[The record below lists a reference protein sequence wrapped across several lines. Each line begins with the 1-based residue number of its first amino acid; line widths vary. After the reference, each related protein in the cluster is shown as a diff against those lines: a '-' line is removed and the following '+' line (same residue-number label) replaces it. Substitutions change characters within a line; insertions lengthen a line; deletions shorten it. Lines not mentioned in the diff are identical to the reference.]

1 VTVVS
6 PGATTTNF
14 NDRANLQEKA
24 RKAAE
29 KITMTPSSVAKLAV
43 DGMFAKKIEVITG
56 MVNKL
61 GAFLAWVAPKA
72 LSEKIAKGIYE

>member
-1 VTVVS
+1 
-6 PGATTTNF
+6 
-14 NDRANLQEKA
+14 LQEKA

-29 KITMTPSSVAKLAV
+29 KITMTPEVVAKMAV

-56 MVNKL
+56 VVNKL

-72 LSEKIAKGIYE
+72 MSEKIAKGIYE